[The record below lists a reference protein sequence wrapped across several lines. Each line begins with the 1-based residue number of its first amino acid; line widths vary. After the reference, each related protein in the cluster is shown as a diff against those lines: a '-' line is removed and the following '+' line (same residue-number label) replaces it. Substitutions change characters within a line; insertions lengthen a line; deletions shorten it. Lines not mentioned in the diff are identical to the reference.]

1 MEPLILASSSP
12 RRAALLQQ
20 IGLRFEVI
28 VSNCLESDVPFD
40 DPAAAAVTLAL
51 RKANTVA
58 RGIRDSGR
66 IVLGA
71 DTIVVV
77 DGLTLGKPSDE
88 DDAIAMLK
96 MLTGRTH
103 RVITGIALIETG
115 TLRSATFHEETL
127 VCMRACDDDEIRRYV
142 ATGEPLDK
150 AGSYGAQ
157 GYGAVLIERVEG
169 CFHNVIGL
177 PLARFVTALRAFRNE

>member
-12 RRAALLQQ
+12 RRATLLQQ
-20 IGLRFEVI
+20 IGFPFEVI
-28 VSNCLESDVPFD
+28 VSNCDETDVSFD
-40 DPAAAAVTLAL
+40 DPAAGAVTLAL
-51 RKANTVA
+51 RKAQTVA
-58 RGIRDSGR
+58 QAISQSGR

-77 DGLTLGKPSDE
+77 DGQTLGKPADA
-88 DDAIAMLK
+88 DDAVAMLK
-96 MLTGRTH
+96 RLTGRTH

-115 TLRSATFHEETL
+115 TLRLATFHEETL
-127 VCMRACDDDEIRRYV
+127 VYMRAFDDGETRQYV

-150 AGSYGAQ
+150 AGAYGAQ

-169 CFHNVIGL
+169 CFHNVVGL
-177 PLARFVTALRAFRNE
+177 PLARVVTALRAFRNQ